1 MTQPNLSNLAKQGNP
16 KALAVLM
23 NRSLHPTGIT
33 AKVALKNGCL
43 QVMLESAQVPA
54 TNLVRII
61 RKGLISLGVKS
72 IERVKVYGKQ
82 VGKERPAWC
91 QEFQLANPI
100 DSTTS
105 AISPSSTLAN
115 DEAQDFTSIPTPIN
129 LKKFNIK
136 TPQDVELRVQSKPV
150 GDREDKGNKGD
161 KGDKKDSSSQP
172 TTDDHTLELN
182 RVLGLYDQGKYLQAY
197 TLAQNFSPLNTWS
210 GTAPRLIAGRLAAN
224 LGASRLGW
232 AMHLRAWRG
241 NPTEPEAMYF
251 YARYILYRWGSLA
264 AWEILRQHEYLPDA
278 PPQRQAA
285 WLAFRANILGR
296 LRDFDAAEDWLSR
309 AEKIAPDYPWL
320 CVERS
325 LLYEWEDR
333 YPEAL
338 AAAQRSL
345 SLHPWP
351 WYRPGVEATAHVLGL
366 LERDAEALELL
377 QDASQHLESASV
389 VAQLAHLQI
398 ELGLYSEARS
408 SYERFAQLSPM
419 LDKEGTKW
427 LTARRSDAAY
437 FCGDYALAAEW
448 AKQVGTPF
456 YNQLVERLS
465 NLPPEA
471 SRVVLPVGFVRQ
483 HHMTCG
489 PATLSTI
496 SRFWGCLLSI

>member
-105 AISPSSTLAN
+105 VISPSSTLAN

-172 TTDDHTLELN
+172 TTDDH
-182 RVLGLYDQGKYLQAY
+182 
-197 TLAQNFSPLNTWS
+197 
-210 GTAPRLIAGRLAAN
+210 
-224 LGASRLGW
+224 
-232 AMHLRAWRG
+232 
-241 NPTEPEAMYF
+241 
-251 YARYILYRWGSLA
+251 
-264 AWEILRQHEYLPDA
+264 
-278 PPQRQAA
+278 

-366 LERDAEALELL
+366 LERDAEALEL
-377 QDASQHLESASV
+377 
-389 VAQLAHLQI
+389 
-398 ELGLYSEARS
+398 
-408 SYERFAQLSPM
+408 
-419 LDKEGTKW
+419 
-427 LTARRSDAAY
+427 
-437 FCGDYALAAEW
+437 
-448 AKQVGTPF
+448 
-456 YNQLVERLS
+456 
-465 NLPPEA
+465 
-471 SRVVLPVGFVRQ
+471 
-483 HHMTCG
+483 
-489 PATLSTI
+489 
-496 SRFWGCLLSI
+496 